1 MFIQFGRTKVL
12 RTAGF
17 ISGLSIVQPI
27 VTASYGT
34 AYLYARFKK
43 RK

>member
-1 MFIQFGRTKVL
+1 MFIQFGRTKFL

-17 ISGLSIVQPI
+17 ISGLPLIKPI
-27 VTASYGT
+27 VTASHNNADLYG
-34 AYLYARFKK
+34 RFKK

>member
-1 MFIQFGRTKVL
+1 MFVKICKTKYL

-17 ISGLSIVQPI
+17 ISGLPLVKPI
-27 VTASYGT
+27 VTASHNNADLYG
-34 AYLYARFKK
+34 RFKK

>member
-1 MFIQFGRTKVL
+1 MFIRFSKTKFL

-17 ISGLSIVQPI
+17 ISGLPLVKPI
-27 VTASYGT
+27 VTSSYNN
-34 AYLYARFKK
+34 ADLYGRFKK

>member
-1 MFIQFGRTKVL
+1 MFIQFGKTKLL

-17 ISGLSIVQPI
+17 ISGLPLVQPI
-27 VTASYGT
+27 VIASHNNADLYG
-34 AYLYARFKK
+34 RFKK